1 MFVRR
6 ILLPTL
12 VAFVGLLLVIAAGA
26 QSLVSGDVTGVVTDP
41 SGAVLPNVTVT
52 LKSGETGAVQ
62 TRVTNAQGVYRFS
75 LLSPGTYTISVA
87 AKGFQPIEKQATVSV
102 GEATTAHMQLA
113 LATAATTVEVTAG
126 ASVVQTENA
135 NVSTTFSPEQIAE
148 VPNPGNDL
156 SYIVQTAPGATMNT
170 QAGYGNSATYGIS
183 ATSNLFT
190 VNGMNENDPF
200 LNLNNSGATNLLLGQ
215 NDVHEATVVNNGYS
229 AQYGGLAGANVNYV
243 TKSGSNAWHG
253 NALYWWDGR
262 AMNANDYFNNRNGVK
277 RPFVNANQWATSL
290 GGPIV
295 KDKTFF
301 FADYEGLRLVLPTAQ
316 QVVIPSPD
324 FQTSTLANL
333 AAGPNAAEIPFY
345 NHIFSLFNN
354 APGANKARPLPGGSN
369 GCSSGFSL
377 PDGGPCALQFQST
390 AGNFTHEWLLTG
402 RVDQNIDNNDRAFVH
417 FRTDHGLQATY
428 TDPLTPILNAQSDQP
443 QYEGQFQENHTFGSN
458 SVNQFILAGSWYS
471 AIFKPKS
478 ITAALQ
484 TLPFEMNFNNAFYTM
499 GGAFYNTWPQGRNV
513 SQYQLLDDYSWLRG
527 KHSLKF
533 GVNFRRND
541 ITDYTPGGFL
551 GTIPEAIFN
560 SQASF
565 YNGTADVFEQ
575 AFPTR
580 ATQPLALYGLG
591 LYAQDEW
598 ALTPKLKITLGLRG
612 EHNSNPIC
620 QTNCFARLANSFL
633 DVSHNINQPYDQAI
647 RTGLHEA
654 LANYTNV
661 EWEPRFG
668 FAWQPFGDNTV
679 IRGGIGIFA
688 DIFPATVA
696 TNFDTNSPLKNTFIP
711 VNGAFAPGLP
721 NNLESQ
727 AVASNAAFVQ
737 GFKEGLTYPQIV
749 AMDPLFTAP
758 AFYNAAHMIHTPQY
772 QEWNLELQQGIGQKV
787 TASVNYVGNHGIYEA
802 VQNAGFNAFG
812 FSGFASLPSVAPDP
826 RFSTV
831 TEATGSGVS
840 NYNGLTLSLRR
851 RFSQVQLQANYT
863 WSHALDEIS
872 NAGFL
877 PYNFKTNTSV
887 LAPQDPF
894 NLRKYNYGNA
904 DYDTRH
910 YFSLNY
916 VWDTPWRRGWLGAVG
931 DWTVSGTIFART
943 GLPFTV
949 IDSANNGT
957 LLGQNYGNSG
967 GGPSIFANYLGGA
980 PNSCGTGAVTK
991 PCLTTAEFSSAS
1003 TGFGDQRRNQFYGP
1017 GFFDTDLTV
1026 MKNFAIPRWETA
1038 KFSVGIQAFNLF
1050 NHPNF
1055 DQPIA
1060 DVANP
1065 QLGSIVQTVG
1075 TPTSILGSF
1084 LGGDASP
1091 RLIQLKASLNF

>member
-1 MFVRR
+1 
-6 ILLPTL
+6 
-12 VAFVGLLLVIAAGA
+12 
-26 QSLVSGDVTGVVTDP
+26 
-41 SGAVLPNVTVT
+41 
-52 LKSGETGAVQ
+52 
-62 TRVTNAQGVYRFS
+62 
-75 LLSPGTYTISVA
+75 
-87 AKGFQPIEKQATVSV
+87 
-102 GEATTAHMQLA
+102 
-113 LATAATTVEVTAG
+113 
-126 ASVVQTENA
+126 
-135 NVSTTFSPEQIAE
+135 
-148 VPNPGNDL
+148 
-156 SYIVQTAPGATMNT
+156 
-170 QAGYGNSATYGIS
+170 
-183 ATSNLFT
+183 
-190 VNGMNENDPF
+190 
-200 LNLNNSGATNLLLGQ
+200 
-215 NDVHEATVVNNGYS
+215 
-229 AQYGGLAGANVNYV
+229 
-243 TKSGSNAWHG
+243 
-253 NALYWWDGR
+253 
-262 AMNANDYFNNRNGVK
+262 
-277 RPFVNANQWATSL
+277 
-290 GGPIV
+290 
-295 KDKTFF
+295 
-301 FADYEGLRLVLPTAQ
+301 LRLVLPTAQ

-324 FQTSTLANL
+324 FQRSTLANL

-354 APGANKARPLPGGSN
+354 APGANKAGPLPGGSN

-377 PDGGPCALQFQST
+377 ADGGPCALQFQST

-402 RVDQNIDNNDRAFVH
+402 RVDQNIGNNDRAFVH

-428 TDPLTPILNAQSDQP
+428 TDPLTPVLNAQSDQP

-458 SVNQFILAGSWYS
+458 AVNQFILAGSWYS
-471 AIFKPKS
+471 AVFKPNN

-513 SQYQLLDDYSWLRG
+513 TQYQILDDYSRLKG
-527 KHSLKF
+527 NHSLKF

-565 YNGTADVFEQ
+565 YNGTTDVFEQ

-580 ATQPLALYGLG
+580 ATQPLALYALG

-598 ALTPKLKITLGLRG
+598 ALTPKLKVTLGLRA

-647 RTGLHEA
+647 RTGLHQA
-654 LANYTNV
+654 LADYTNI
-661 EWEPRFG
+661 EWEPRVG
-668 FAWQPFGDNTV
+668 FAWQAFGTTTV
-679 IRGGIGIFA
+679 MRGGIGIFA
-688 DIFPATVA
+688 DVFPGTVA
-696 TNFDTNSPLKNTFIP
+696 TSFDTNSPLKNTFIP
-711 VNGAFAPGLP
+711 VNGPFAPGLP

-737 GFKEGLTYPQIV
+737 GFKQGLTYPQIV
-749 AMDPLFTAP
+749 AIDPLFTAP
-758 AFYNAAHMIHTPQY
+758 ALYNAAHMIHYPQY

-787 TASVNYVGNHGIYEA
+787 TASVNYVGNHGIFEA
-802 VQNAGFNAFG
+802 VQNAGYNAFG
-812 FSGFASLPSVAPDP
+812 PLGFVGFPTVAPDP

-831 TEATGSGVS
+831 TEATSAGVS

-894 NLRKYNYGNA
+894 NLRKFNYGNA

-916 VWDTPWRRGWLGAVG
+916 VWDTPWRQGWLGAVA

-949 IDSANNGT
+949 IDSATNGT

-980 PNSCGTGAVTK
+980 PSSCDPSAVTK

-1003 TGFGDQRRNQFYGP
+1003 TGFGNQRRNQFYGP
-1017 GFFDTDLTV
+1017 GYFDTNLTV
-1026 MKNFAIPRWETA
+1026 MKNFAIPHWESA

-1065 QLGSIVQTVG
+1065 QLGSIVQTVS

-1084 LGGDASP
+1084 LGGNASP
-1091 RLIQLKASLNF
+1091 RLIQVKASLNF